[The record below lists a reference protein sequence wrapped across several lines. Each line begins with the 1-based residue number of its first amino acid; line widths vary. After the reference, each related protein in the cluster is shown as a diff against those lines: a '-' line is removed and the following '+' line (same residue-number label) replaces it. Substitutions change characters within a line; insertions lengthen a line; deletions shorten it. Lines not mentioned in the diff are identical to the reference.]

1 MIIVNIKTQCHK
13 ANIHLTK
20 VKQLTNHT
28 QAKIIMKFTILL
40 KNIDQSM
47 VMEIIFFILNGVLP
61 GGRLQDM
68 VVGAGIKPLTQEM
81 FQT

>member
-1 MIIVNIKTQCHK
+1 MIIVTIKTQCHK

-28 QAKIIMKFTILL
+28 QVKIIMKCTILL

-47 VMEIIFFILNGVLP
+47 VMEIIFFGLNGVLP
-61 GGRLQDM
+61 GGRFKDM
-68 VVGAGIKPLTQEM
+68 VIGAGIQPLT
-81 FQT
+81 

>member
-28 QAKIIMKFTILL
+28 QAQNIMMCTILL

-47 VMEIIFFILNGVLP
+47 VMEIILIGLNGVLP
-61 GGRLQDM
+61 GGRFRER
-68 VVGAGIKPLTQEM
+68 VIFAGIKPRM
-81 FQT
+81 